1 MNDSFEVTHVRDN
14 EDGSATYTFNLTEEQ
29 EKMFILFGLRR
40 AIEEGIKA
48 GKEWADVQ
56 ENSSL

>member
-1 MNDSFEVTHVRDN
+1 MDDSFEITHVRDN
-14 EDGSATYTFNLTEEQ
+14 PDGSAVYTFNLTKEQ
-29 EKMFILFGLRR
+29 EKMFLLLGLRR

-48 GKEWADVQ
+48 GKEWDDAQ